1 MLTDEGRQNKSAF
14 LFNENTR
21 DPEET
26 RGSRLSHWPPDPPGL
41 LPLLHPDTCGAP
53 RSSFGELRESVGLP
67 FPVSTSTEASS
78 GRKVGALRGTRP
90 PGTSEYLTIGL
101 GLPPGGGPAWLGRGE
116 AYLVRV
122 GVASSRVEALW
133 APLTSWP
140 CEGMTRERVT
150 LVLLVLWALE

>member
-1 MLTDEGRQNKSAF
+1 MT
-14 LFNENTR
+14 
-21 DPEET
+21 
-26 RGSRLSHWPPDPPGL
+26 SRLSTVVACPFPQPQPLCPGNLPPPRSHFNELLEPAA
-41 LPLLHPDTCGAP
+41 LPLPTSAP
-53 RSSFGELRESVGLP
+53 KNNSQAGRWACEKCKTPGHLSQDHLATGPGPWHSCSETQGRPQEAGLRVEMV
-67 FPVSTSTEASS
+67 
-78 GRKVGALRGTRP
+78 R
-90 PGTSEYLTIGL
+90 
-101 GLPPGGGPAWLGRGE
+101 